1 MKQKYFGADVP
12 KLGFG
17 LMRLPRVAGHPDV
30 IDVEQTAQ
38 MVDEFLAAGFTYFD
52 TAYVYTGSEDAA
64 RQALVERVP
73 REKYTL
79 ASKLAAWQDPKDEEK
94 AKRQFETTLERT
106 QAGYLDFYLLHSIES
121 DNVDLFDRF
130 HIWDYMNELKS
141 AGKIRHWGFSFHD
154 DPKML
159 DRVLTEHPDAEFVQL
174 QINYADWN
182 SVSVHSRENLEVA
195 RQHGKGVVVM
205 EPVRGGLLANPPQKV
220 AEILHRAAPDRSS
233 ASWAIR
239 FAASQD
245 NIMTVLS
252 GMSNLQQLRDNI
264 SFMKEFQPLS
274 PDEEAAIHKAQDV
287 LDGIP
292 SIPCTGCSY
301 CTEGCPQKIAIP
313 DIFAARN
320 TQLIFGAAEKGEKDY
335 ERAVQEGGAASD
347 CIQCGQCESVC
358 PQHLNVTEYL
368 KECARVFG
376 R

>member
-1 MKQKYFGADVP
+1 
-12 KLGFG
+12 
-17 LMRLPRVAGHPDV
+17 
-30 IDVEQTAQ
+30 
-38 MVDEFLAAGFTYFD
+38 
-52 TAYVYTGSEDAA
+52 
-64 RQALVERVP
+64 
-73 REKYTL
+73 
-79 ASKLAAWQDPKDEEK
+79 
-94 AKRQFETTLERT
+94 
-106 QAGYLDFYLLHSIES
+106 
-121 DNVDLFDRF
+121 
-130 HIWDYMNELKS
+130 
-141 AGKIRHWGFSFHD
+141 
-154 DPKML
+154 
-159 DRVLTEHPDAEFVQL
+159 
-174 QINYADWN
+174 
-182 SVSVHSRENLEVA
+182 
-195 RQHGKGVVVM
+195 M